1 MSTKIIRNIF
11 LFLLGFLG
19 LGAVG
24 GGGTLIISPSGEL
37 IGMPLSMLEES
48 PFSSFLIPGV
58 ILSLVLGLIPL
69 LLIIALLRKPESI
82 LAERFNLFKDM
93 HWAWAYSIYI
103 GFILIIWIHLQ
114 MVFIQEVS
122 WIHTFYIFFAVSIL
136 YVALLPQIRNFYRK

>member
-37 IGMPLSMLEES
+37 IGMPISMLEES

-69 LLIIALLRKPESI
+69 LLIIALLRKPESK

-103 GFILIIWIHLQ
+103 GFILIIWIQLQ
-114 MVFIQEVS
+114 IVFIQEVS
-122 WIHTFYIFFAVSIL
+122 LIHTFYVFLAVTIL
-136 YVALLPQIRNFYRK
+136 YTALLPQIRNLYRK